1 MIKTIFQIIFLG
13 IFSLNVMAKAPLK
26 LKPKD
31 LKPKPPKKVLK
42 FDPPVVAKDNLDQV
56 NKVVSTV
63 GAAVVKAIFDDTANK
78 DLGKSSMDMIIENQK

>member
-1 MIKTIFQIIFLG
+1 MIRRFFQLIFLCV
-13 IFSLNVMAKAPLK
+13 FSFGALAKPPLK

-63 GAAVVKAIFDDTANK
+63 GAAVVKAILDDTASK
-78 DLGKSSMDMIIENQK
+78 DFGKSSMDKIIENQK